1 MLGTLELNVQISV
14 ITGSISN
21 GNSDIIVTV
30 FAYLIFGNVIDNLPM
45 LNLKK
50 LFLTIEILMALWFI
64 ISGWVSY

>member
-45 LNLKK
+45 LNLKI

>member
-1 MLGTLELNVQISV
+1 LLGTLELNVQISV